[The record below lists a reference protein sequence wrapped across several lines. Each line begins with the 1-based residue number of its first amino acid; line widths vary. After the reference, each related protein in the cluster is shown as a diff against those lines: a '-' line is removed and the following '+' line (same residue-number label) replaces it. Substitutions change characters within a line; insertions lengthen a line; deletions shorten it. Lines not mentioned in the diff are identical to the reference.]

1 MNPKWPDMNGAAQ
14 VGIHWFALLA
24 PELKNEL
31 IREIFALANVAK
43 VSNAP
48 RDEWRNLL
56 WGAAHAE
63 CLGATRP
70 ARSPWNGA
78 ARARPSVK
86 TISTR
91 HGTRFGKIG
100 HDRNLA
106 ALRQTGR
113 YGPRAVAGACP
124 CTPTGIAAAAR
135 VHQSTRSTR
144 CNGRVEPPRPDCLCL
159 WRHAG
164 PPLRDLARR
173 GWWRRQERIDSR
185 HRGLL
190 CPWASP
196 PRRGRSLR
204 LRMLSINL
212 EDSRSKYSAGSKP
225 L

>member
-164 PPLRDLARR
+164 RR
-173 GWWRRQERIDSR
+173 YVT
-185 HRGLL
+185 LL
-190 CPWASP
+190 GAAGGVGKSASIAAIAACCAL
-196 PRRGRSLR
+196 GRALLGEDVSLR